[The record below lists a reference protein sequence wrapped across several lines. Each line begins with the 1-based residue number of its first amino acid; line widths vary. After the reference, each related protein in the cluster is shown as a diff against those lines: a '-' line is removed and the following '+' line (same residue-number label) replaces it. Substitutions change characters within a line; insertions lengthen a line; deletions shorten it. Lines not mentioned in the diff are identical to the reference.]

1 MIPLIGELFMNDLK
15 NKKLLYNLVDT
26 QPSLGVKRHGGGM
39 YGERVLTRIIESG
52 RNVVAM
58 YDSALWLNPEI
69 KELCERFG
77 VNLIDVTGRSIQSVI
92 DEVLPDVY
100 YSPQPTGTQY
110 GLKGCGL
117 VFTVHDMR
125 DLELPLDRYFWKY
138 KPDVRSQLKNVLRLI
153 FPGRI
158 FKRRY
163 NKIRPFVTN
172 ENIRFSVVSNHS
184 RSAVKLFFPEL
195 KEKDIPVM
203 FSPSTVKEGH
213 FIKKY
218 DCDYF
223 LLVSGVRWEKN
234 NLRAIIALDELCSE
248 GYIDGKR
255 VIVTGADS
263 KTAFKYKF
271 KNPEIFSFVGYV
283 DDDELRQLYHDA
295 YCFIY
300 PSLNE
305 GFGYPPLEAMY
316 YGVPV
321 LASPFSSISEVCGD
335 AALYFNPFSIKEI
348 KMRII
353 QLESPEVRSELG
365 KRGLKRYG
373 VIRERQDCDLDRIV
387 DFIYS

>member
-1 MIPLIGELFMNDLK
+1 M
-15 NKKLLYNLVDT
+15 
-26 QPSLGVKRHGGGM
+26 
-39 YGERVLTRIIESG
+39 
-52 RNVVAM
+52 
-58 YDSALWLNPEI
+58 
-69 KELCERFG
+69 
-77 VNLIDVTGRSIQSVI
+77 
-92 DEVLPDVY
+92 
-100 YSPQPTGTQY
+100 
-110 GLKGCGL
+110 
-117 VFTVHDMR
+117 
-125 DLELPLDRYFWKY
+125 
-138 KPDVRSQLKNVLRLI
+138 
-153 FPGRI
+153 
-158 FKRRY
+158 
-163 NKIRPFVTN
+163 
-172 ENIRFSVVSNHS
+172 SNHS

-353 QLESPEVRSELG
+353 QLESPEVRSDLG